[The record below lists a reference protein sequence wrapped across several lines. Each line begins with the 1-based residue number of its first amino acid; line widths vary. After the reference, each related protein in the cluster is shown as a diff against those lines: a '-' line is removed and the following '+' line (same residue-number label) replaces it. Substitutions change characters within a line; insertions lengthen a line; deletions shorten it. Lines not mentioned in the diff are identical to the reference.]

1 MSTMKKAEM
10 MNAIKVSAVEKLNL
24 AGLGAVRIDSGV
36 WALEIPVDGK
46 TYYAKVAVSA
56 ANPTGTEKVPAFNLE
71 AAVAAY
77 GEKVAEQEAKAKEKA
92 EKHAER
98 VKADLE
104 RKAAKAA
111 EKEAKAKEKEAK
123 AKEKVEKKDKAE

>member
-1 MSTMKKAEM
+1 MTTMKKADLNRM
-10 MNAIKVSAVEKLNL
+10 IKTTAVEKLNL

-46 TYYAKVAVSA
+46 TYYAKIAVSA

-77 GEKVAEQEAKAKEKA
+77 NEKVAEQEAKAKEKA

-98 VKADLE
+98 VKADME

-111 EKEAKAKEKEAK
+111 EKEAKAKEKAE
-123 AKEKVEKKDKAE
+123 KDKAE

>member
-1 MSTMKKAEM
+1 MSTTMKKAEM

-46 TYYAKVAVSA
+46 PYYAKIAVSA

-77 GEKVAEQEAKAKEKA
+77 KEKVAEQEAKAKEKA

-111 EKEAKAKEKEAK
+111 KAAEKEAKAKEKAEKAK
-123 AKEKVEKKDKAE
+123 AE

>member
-111 EKEAKAKEKEAK
+111 EKEAKAKEKAEKEAK
-123 AKEKVEKKDKAE
+123 KAAKTE

>member
-1 MSTMKKAEM
+1 MKKAEM
-10 MNAIKVSAVEKLNL
+10 MNAIKVAAIEKLNL

-46 TYYAKVAVSA
+46 TYYAK
-56 ANPTGTEKVPAFNLE
+56 

-111 EKEAKAKEKEAK
+111 EKEAKAKEKAEKKAK
-123 AKEKVEKKDKAE
+123 AE